1 MPIANRFCNSMLF
14 HLPADVRIIIWRKVR
29 YFVARD
35 NLASRIVFHDCVNST
50 RAIIGSHD
58 TLCVCINIPHN
69 KSMHIIKNPKLHY
82 DPSDSLSRF
91 RDSYYVLNNTCQ
103 LDLSAVVSVWYDP
116 FETGWVKLK

>member
-1 MPIANRFCNSMLF
+1 MPIANRFCKSMLF
-14 HLPADVRIIIWRKVR
+14 HLPADVRIIIWSKVR

-82 DPSDSLSRF
+82 DY
-91 RDSYYVLNNTCQ
+91 DSYYVLTNTCQ
-103 LDLSAVVSVWYDP
+103 LDLSAIVSVWYNP
-116 FETGWVKLK
+116 SETGWVKLK